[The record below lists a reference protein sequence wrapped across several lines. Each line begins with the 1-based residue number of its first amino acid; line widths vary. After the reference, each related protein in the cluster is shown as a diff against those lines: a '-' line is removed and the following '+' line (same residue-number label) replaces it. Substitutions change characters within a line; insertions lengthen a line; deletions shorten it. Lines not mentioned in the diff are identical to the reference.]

1 MTVLRLQ
8 SVVVGKGF
16 TQYDVIEHLDHPD
29 ATLVS
34 FMSQE
39 RKNLLVLFECLL
51 VHLKCKRIVLQLHQR
66 GKGMSVPEIQRVHLV
81 LYHHVQ
87 ILHPLLLVVEPREV
101 LWRIRILIDGM
112 TWQINRLLQSNTCA
126 THHHAWHFRSQLN
139 ALQSLLTDALG
150 QFHTTIDDACSI
162 VARHHD
168 TLFILRDAVALCRP
182 TFRIDQ
188 RNPHALFRGHIVA

>member
-112 TWQINRLLQSNTCA
+112 TWQINRLLQSDTCA
-126 THHHAWHFRSQLN
+126 THHHLRCFLAIKRLV
-139 ALQSLLTDALG
+139 SLDTLG

-168 TLFILRDAVALCRP
+168 TLFIFRDAVALCRP